1 MTIKET
7 RPYVDW
13 ETIGNF
19 IVDAFVAYGVPRE
32 DAEIC
37 ADVLHYWQ
45 SEKIFTPMMS
55 EVERA
60 NRQRG
65 WTKAVEKA
73 KNWED

>member
-1 MTIKET
+1 MATVET

-37 ADVLHYWQ
+37 ADVQ
-45 SEKIFTPMMS
+45 IG
-55 EVERA
+55 RA
-60 NRQRG
+60 H
-65 WTKAVEKA
+65 V
-73 KNWED
+73 